1 MASGGDPLRAP
12 KTYLAVVAAGLAA
25 GFVGGLAHAWLT
37 RIQVASTTPTLEE
50 ATRRLEIELPLA
62 ASRLPYLVLDLTLS
76 RLELR
81 LSGFTAKS
89 IPVIVEVLGGPQ
101 AGRAVGPG
109 RLALLT
115 ITDRGHPPEVIRPP
129 DPDAPYDPLK
139 DPKIFPPD
147 PPTDFILSFEQPVR
161 IRIHSGE
168 TESLE
173 KALRGAR
180 NTLRE
185 WFEREEGGEGTR
197 IRLRVPA
204 ASARE
209 IYRALY
215 PGEKVLVVGVGPLEP
230 VTKGRKP
237 VNR

>member
-1 MASGGDPLRAP
+1 MRVP

-25 GFVGGLAHAWLT
+25 GFAGGLAHAWLT
-37 RIQVASTTPTLEE
+37 RVRVASTTPTLEE

-62 ASRLPYLVLDLTLS
+62 ESRLPYLVLDLTLS
-76 RLELR
+76 RLEFR
-81 LSGFTAKS
+81 MSGFTAKS
-89 IPVIVEVLGGPQ
+89 LPVVVEKLVGPQ
-101 AGRAVGPG
+101 TGRTVGPG
-109 RLALLT
+109 RLAVLT
-115 ITDRGHPPEVIRPP
+115 MTDRGHPPEVIRPP

-147 PPTDFILSFEQPVR
+147 PPTDFILSFEQPVK
-161 IRIHSGE
+161 IRFHSGE

-197 IRLRVPA
+197 IRLRVPGA
-204 ASARE
+204 AARE
-209 IYRALY
+209 IYRTLY
-215 PGEKVLVVGVGPLEP
+215 RGEKVLLVGVGSPE
-230 VTKGRKP
+230 TDRKGRKA